1 MIVFSRSVSDSSFRP
16 RSRFPVQ
23 RPDYLAPRGLAFYRE
38 KGSDTR
44 YFETWYLQFANYAQ
58 NCARN
63 RGEKTEGKLSNPN
76 SWTRITSS
84 RSLYI
89 PCNFHGKWK
98 AYFSPIILAFD
109 EKVTFA
115 EIYVPPGDFP
125 FEFAKREPLQ
135 GSGFPGFQRLHH
147 SPAGGRAGVGRS
159 RPMTRAIG
167 HGSKVRPKRCDEC
180 HCTRPVPH
188 RGSTC
193 DAKRGGKK
201 GRRKTEEDAVA
212 RERETKRD
220 LIHRDAC
227 HSMSRVRFYG

>member
-84 RSLYI
+84 RSLYSTSLAIFMENGKPI
-89 PCNFHGKWK
+89 PRQLSSRSMKKLHSRRYTYHLEIFLLNLRNESLSKVLDSQVFND
-98 AYFSPIILAFD
+98 SIIL
-109 EKVTFA
+109 
-115 EIYVPPGDFP
+115 P
-125 FEFAKREPLQ
+125 R
-135 GSGFPGFQRLHH
+135 
-147 SPAGGRAGVGRS
+147 AGGQAWADPDR
-159 RPMTRAIG
+159 
-167 HGSKVRPKRCDEC
+167 
-180 HCTRPVPH
+180 
-188 RGSTC
+188 
-193 DAKRGGKK
+193 
-201 GRRKTEEDAVA
+201 
-212 RERETKRD
+212 
-220 LIHRDAC
+220 
-227 HSMSRVRFYG
+227 